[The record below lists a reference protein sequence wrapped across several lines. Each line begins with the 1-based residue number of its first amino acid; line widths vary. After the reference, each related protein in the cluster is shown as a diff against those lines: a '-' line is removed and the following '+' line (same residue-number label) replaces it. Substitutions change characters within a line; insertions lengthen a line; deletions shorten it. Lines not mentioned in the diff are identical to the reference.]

1 VVSKRFASGFFDDLR
16 LAYVHTLDRAL
27 RRPAIP
33 LLVLLAVVGLNVW
46 LFTIVPRGNVPRQ
59 DTGQLR
65 GFARGDDGL
74 SFQAMQPKIE
84 VYRKLLMSDPAVD
97 DIIGFSGGNTGVNN
111 ARIMIKVKPLSER
124 GVSSQQIID
133 RLRERTPGI
142 PGGALRLYVDQDI
155 VLQGGNE
162 EGSYEFELLSADLT
176 ALREWTPRVR
186 EALAA
191 LPELV
196 DVESTG
202 DEGMRQVVLNIDR
215 EAAARL
221 GVDMRT
227 VANVLNN
234 SFSQRQVATLY
245 DNLNQYRVVMEL
257 DPRYTQSP
265 STLEQ
270 VYAIGGDG
278 QRVPLSALATY
289 GYGMAPDRLQHRNQF
304 ASVRLDFS
312 LAPGFTL
319 GQATEAI
326 DRAMAKIMLPTAV
339 QGRLSGEAGAFA
351 AMQRNQLWL
360 ILGATL
366 AVYLVLGM
374 LYESLVQPLTILSTL
389 PAAGVGAL
397 LALIAMNDELNL
409 ISLLGLFLLVGV
421 VMKNTILLV
430 DFALETERRTGCSPR
445 EAILAAARLRF
456 RPIIMTSVAALLGM
470 LPLMLALGEGWEIR
484 RPLGIAIVGGLL
496 VSQWLTLYT
505 TPAMY
510 LALSRLRRVR
520 ENVIAV
526 PSAGTGR

>member
-1 VVSKRFASGFFDDLR
+1 
-16 LAYVHTLDRAL
+16 
-27 RRPAIP
+27 
-33 LLVLLAVVGLNVW
+33 
-46 LFTIVPRGNVPRQ
+46 
-59 DTGQLR
+59 
-65 GFARGDDGL
+65 
-74 SFQAMQPKIE
+74 
-84 VYRKLLMSDPAVD
+84 
-97 DIIGFSGGNTGVNN
+97 
-111 ARIMIKVKPLSER
+111 
-124 GVSSQQIID
+124 
-133 RLRERTPGI
+133 
-142 PGGALRLYVDQDI
+142 
-155 VLQGGNE
+155 
-162 EGSYEFELLSADLT
+162 
-176 ALREWTPRVR
+176 
-186 EALAA
+186 
-191 LPELV
+191 
-196 DVESTG
+196 
-202 DEGMRQVVLNIDR
+202 
-215 EAAARL
+215 
-221 GVDMRT
+221 
-227 VANVLNN
+227 
-234 SFSQRQVATLY
+234 
-245 DNLNQYRVVMEL
+245 
-257 DPRYTQSP
+257 
-265 STLEQ
+265 
-270 VYAIGGDG
+270 
-278 QRVPLSALATY
+278 
-289 GYGMAPDRLQHRNQF
+289 
-304 ASVRLDFS
+304 
-312 LAPGFTL
+312 
-319 GQATEAI
+319 
-326 DRAMAKIMLPTAV
+326 MLPTAV

-445 EAILAAARLRF
+445 EAILEAARLRF